1 MRVYNLE
8 IFSPAFELK
17 DHTTVGSVEY
27 VDDFLYPEETYI
39 NAATGTNVATGD
51 YVRMGDICGVVTSLE
66 NDETWGIEIRIKPFT
81 SLLSFPVMFDT
92 DWQGVG
98 TLEERLAQI
107 ITDNLINNA
116 DSAQNVPGLSVSVS
130 SSTSGWGFNLKAL
143 TEGTHKLIIGFYDTL
158 LVRALKEYSVAASC
172 QVDFSNHTIAFTIG
186 TVTGI
191 NTVEAD
197 LPNVIRK
204 SIAVDQREYTINKL
218 VLYDTDTLVDYR
230 TYYLHPDG
238 TFDTTDTNRVTPV
251 VFDMEA
257 VYSDGDLDAA
267 AASRAREV
275 FGDNKI
281 ENLIEI
287 EVMRDDPM
295 LDVEGAQIGQEYVVL
310 SGGKTYRSIVTGK
323 KLGQT
328 ATLIL
333 GAVRLELEKVMYRRL
348 RHG

>member
-8 IFSPAFELK
+8 IFSPDFVLK
-17 DHTTVGSVEY
+17 DHTTVGKVDF

-39 NAATGTNVATGD
+39 PVASGTNVATGD

-66 NDETWGIEIRIKPFT
+66 NGETWGIEIRIKPFT
-81 SLLSFPVMFDT
+81 SLLSFPMMFDT

-98 TLEERLAQI
+98 TLEDRIAQI
-107 ITDNLINNA
+107 ITDTLISNA
-116 DSAQNVPGLSVSVS
+116 DTEQNVTGLSVSVT
-130 SSTSGWGFNLKAL
+130 SSTTGWGFNLKAL
-143 TEGTHKLIIGFYDTL
+143 TEGTHKLIINFYDTV
-158 LVRALKEYSVAASC
+158 LVRALKEYGISVQCA
-172 QVDFSNHTIAFTIG
+172 VDFSAHTIAYTIG
-186 TVTGI
+186 KVSGV

-197 LPNVIRK
+197 LANVIRK

-218 VLYDTDTLVDYR
+218 VMYDTDTLTDSR

-238 TFDTTDTNRVTPV
+238 TFDTTDANRVTPV
-251 VFDMEA
+251 VFDVEA
-257 VYSDGDLDAA
+257 VYSDSDLDTA

-275 FGDNKI
+275 FGDSKI

-287 EVMRDDPM
+287 EVMRNDQM
-295 LDVEGAQIGQEYVVL
+295 VDVENAQIGQEYVIM

-333 GAVRLELEKVMYRRL
+333 GAVRLELEKVMYRRF
-348 RHG
+348 RNG